1 MTETAVTICDAGPVI
16 HLDELACLDLLQKL
30 GRFLIP
36 ESVWAEIQRHRSALK
51 IQQISGVE
59 IVPVTA
65 KPPALE
71 KILAF
76 QLDAGETDCLALI
89 QPYGARLFLTDD
101 LEARLAAEILGVRA
115 QGTLGLL
122 LRGARH
128 GWRSREQIRFIL
140 ETLPQHS
147 TLHTTTRL
155 RLEALDAL
163 HRLPT

>member
-1 MTETAVTICDAGPVI
+1 MTEAAVTICDAGPVI

-30 GRFLIP
+30 GRLLIP
-36 ESVWAEIQRHRSALK
+36 ESVWAEVQRLRSALK
-51 IQQISGVE
+51 IQQIPGVE
-59 IVPVTA
+59 IVPVNA
-65 KPPALE
+65 EPPVLE

-89 QPYGARLFLTDD
+89 QQSGAGLFLTDD

-128 GWRSREQIRFIL
+128 GWRSREQVRLIL
-140 ETLPQHS
+140 ETLPQRS

-155 RLEALDAL
+155 RHEAIDAL
-163 HRLPT
+163 NRLPT